1 MFFHPVVCENRLLI
15 KFGKSIDDGDPD
27 ILSVPPDENEIDL
40 KQHLYEFIYLALPI
54 RRVHPNDI
62 NGKSTCDPLML
73 EKLDE
78 LRVDDENES
87 DARWDELKKLMN
99 NN

>member
-1 MFFHPVVCENRLLI
+1 
-15 KFGKSIDDGDPD
+15 
-27 ILSVPPDENEIDL
+27 
-40 KQHLYEFIYLALPI
+40 
-54 RRVHPNDI
+54 VHPNDI
-62 NGKSTCDPLML
+62 NGRSTCDPLML